1 MDVSL
6 LYFLITNLILQQN
19 CFICLQ
25 RFGHQ
30 SQKKNK
36 VSQNLIS
43 WPKQTYGSL
52 LVYQITPL
60 LLLFTHRIVYYWK
73 SAHQG
78 TRGANSLSLGQGI
91 SAQFF
96 FFIDPFCSM
105 CGMSGAGIDG
115 GVLCLCFTKSISIA
129 RSEYLETISKK
140 NYICVIR
147 RPCTNLFMYD
157 IVLYKSFLRS
167 PLSVGYQNTTLYWV
181 YLLQSS
187 RNCKQNKMIDP
198 EQTNNPMMLR
208 LNSF

>member
-1 MDVSL
+1 MNTYIYMDVSL
-6 LYFLITNLILQQN
+6 SIITNFILQQN
-19 CFICLQ
+19 CFIC
-25 RFGHQ
+25 FTKIWPPIT
-30 SQKKNK
+30 KKNK

-78 TRGANSLSLGQGI
+78 TRGADSLSLGQGI

-105 CGMSGAGIDG
+105 CGMSGAGIDV

-140 NYICVIR
+140 ITFVSSDGLVQIFLCMILY
-147 RPCTNLFMYD
+147 
-157 IVLYKSFLRS
+157 YKSFMRS
-167 PLSVGYQNTTLYWV
+167 PLSVGYQNTT
-181 YLLQSS
+181 
-187 RNCKQNKMIDP
+187 
-198 EQTNNPMMLR
+198 
-208 LNSF
+208 